1 LSAHRTLTPQFL
13 EIFMKQAS
21 LKPVDLVAEWLI
33 KFRRSGG
40 KWLEELVSIFEGQLK
55 TRAIQLLQK
64 LSRARTRAE
73 QLAKEAAE
81 ALLRLASDDQRR
93 LILQFA
99 QI

>member
-1 LSAHRTLTPQFL
+1 
-13 EIFMKQAS
+13 MKAS
-21 LKPVDLVAEWLI
+21 LKPVDLVAELLL
-33 KFRRSGG
+33 KLRRSGG

-64 LSRARTRAE
+64 LSRARTRAKK
-73 QLAKEAAE
+73 LAKEAAE

>member
-1 LSAHRTLTPQFL
+1 
-13 EIFMKQAS
+13 MKAS
-21 LKPVDLVAEWLI
+21 LKPVDLVAELLL
-33 KFRRSGG
+33 KLRRSGG

-73 QLAKEAAE
+73 ELAKEAAE